1 MAAKQYDLESSV
13 LDWYRDFCPENSF
26 DVQIRPDITFAD
38 VVVGMANGIDLSDLI
53 GSDSEV
59 FSNIVF
65 VKLAE
70 ITGESYRTVA
80 NVWYEAP
87 MNSDWVDEEERRLID
102 AAKRV
107 VESKFEP
114 ISIGDI
120 NSPKAFDIANHA
132 MLNEIMPSCSP
143 IEYGIAELILPRLNW
158 GSDSVAT
165 DAISKK
171 HFNFKS
177 SIRDWYIRAFPSDQL
192 GYRINPLATFAG
204 AVKCMA
210 DGGDIYKYLGVG
222 DSPVR
227 ENVFFKI
234 AAITGVD
241 YDAVYDLW
249 LHHDEDECSRLVFLG
264 DHPDCAVDRDW
275 REQFDEVVSPSE
287 QVRYDEL
294 LAAEEHR
301 KAETFDSFMEVNET
315 PMDEVR
321 GAGIAMMLMQ
331 GIVFAEIAK
340 KIDGPS
346 EELNERIATFNR
358 DLKRLYNEP
367 LHKKVEQIES
377 QVGKLEEKAAI
388 YDEMRYTAEHTD
400 PADIRIAEGSASM
413 TGALMAAAMASYD
426 LSCGLIDD
434 EHIGRYGDVITALEE
449 RMGVGTGALSVQ
461 TEAGELI
468 ANAKEDGISVGIN
481 IPGGKCADIAFV
493 DADPDANDLYPTPV
507 RAFTYNGRDEEP
519 DHRTDVHLDGDMVL
533 EGQLTAEAPAH
544 LPGDVAAAAK
554 EAAAKSVKPDT
565 VGADGI
571 KH

>member
-1 MAAKQYDLESSV
+1 M
-13 LDWYRDFCPENSF
+13 
-26 DVQIRPDITFAD
+26 
-38 VVVGMANGIDLSDLI
+38 
-53 GSDSEV
+53 
-59 FSNIVF
+59 
-65 VKLAE
+65 
-70 ITGESYRTVA
+70 
-80 NVWYEAP
+80 
-87 MNSDWVDEEERRLID
+87 
-102 AAKRV
+102 
-107 VESKFEP
+107 
-114 ISIGDI
+114 
-120 NSPKAFDIANHA
+120 
-132 MLNEIMPSCSP
+132 
-143 IEYGIAELILPRLNW
+143 
-158 GSDSVAT
+158 
-165 DAISKK
+165 SKK

-388 YDEMRYTAEHTD
+388 YDEIYRGTYRPGGYPHRRGQCQHD
-400 PADIRIAEGSASM
+400 RRP
-413 TGALMAAAMASYD
+413 
-426 LSCGLIDD
+426 
-434 EHIGRYGDVITALEE
+434 HGRRD
-449 RMGVGTGALSVQ
+449 
-461 TEAGELI
+461 GELR
-468 ANAKEDGISVGIN
+468 
-481 IPGGKCADIAFV
+481 
-493 DADPDANDLYPTPV
+493 PV
-507 RAFTYNGRDEEP
+507 MRPYR
-519 DHRTDVHLDGDMVL
+519 R
-533 EGQLTAEAPAH
+533 
-544 LPGDVAAAAK
+544 
-554 EAAAKSVKPDT
+554 
-565 VGADGI
+565 
-571 KH
+571 